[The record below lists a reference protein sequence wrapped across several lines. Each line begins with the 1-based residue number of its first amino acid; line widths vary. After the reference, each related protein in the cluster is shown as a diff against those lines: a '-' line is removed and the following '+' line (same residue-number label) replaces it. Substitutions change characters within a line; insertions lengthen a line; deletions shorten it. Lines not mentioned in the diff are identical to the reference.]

1 MAVPGRRR
9 NDGRDHFRV
18 AKAGEFLAAFE
29 LTARGFDVSIAAE
42 GLPYDLVAQIADRL
56 LRVQVKTAMQPVWDE
71 RYVFH
76 TQLGSWPATDFFEF
90 GPILEGNQFIFANI
104 NGVWHGGAAD
114 WYRPGQACKG
124 VDDNIGRDSFSVGP
138 LSNWVPRPGEVFGI
152 AATTPSRL
160 YPGFKT
166 LDHRSDVALIV
177 W

>member
-1 MAVPGRRR
+1 MGESVAVPGRRR

-76 TQLGSWPATDFFEF
+76 TQLGSHKGPKRSRAYHGEDVDLFALVALNLKRIAFITREDVEGRSVLKIDFRRFRNVDVTGETLVNVVEQLLLREFDGPAPT
-90 GPILEGNQFIFANI
+90 PAAS
-104 NGVWHGGAAD
+104 GAALT
-114 WYRPGQACKG
+114 G
-124 VDDNIGRDSFSVGP
+124 
-138 LSNWVPRPGEVFGI
+138 
-152 AATTPSRL
+152 
-160 YPGFKT
+160 
-166 LDHRSDVALIV
+166 
-177 W
+177 